1 MADPTL
7 RDLQQW
13 MKSRIRPA
21 CAKSGEAGR
30 PAAPAPAPGTAPGL
44 NPQRGAPGD
53 SRLSV
58 YADGYLARTREALAE
73 VYEAVRRVVGEAEF
87 ARLAA
92 AYAEQ
97 VPSRDYNL
105 TLTGRHLPALLDRWP
120 LRERLPF
127 LPDLARLEWLVCL
140 AFHAFDRPRLDP
152 QGLSALP
159 PERWD
164 RLRLVFQ
171 PSLGVIRSAW
181 PIGDIWSARRD
192 PRGAIDIAL
201 EGRPQQLAVCR
212 DGVEIVCRAI
222 DRAQFELLSRLMGGA
237 TLGAAC
243 ATLAGDAAQERPVTE
258 WFAGWMRSGWVTAAE
273 SAGA

>member
-7 RDLQQW
+7 RELQQW

-21 CAKSGEAGR
+21 APAR
-30 PAAPAPAPGTAPGL
+30 PGAAPAL
-44 NPQRGAPGD
+44 NPQRGTPGD
-53 SRLSV
+53 ARLSV

-73 VYEAVRRVVGEAEF
+73 VYEAVRRVVGEAAF
-87 ARLAA
+87 DRLAS
-92 AYAEQ
+92 AYAEE

-105 TLTGRHLPALLDRWP
+105 TLAGRHLPAVLERSP

-152 QGLSALP
+152 QRLAAVP
-159 PERWD
+159 PEQWD

-181 PIGDIWSARRD
+181 PIGDIWAARRS
-192 PRGAIDIAL
+192 PPGAIDIAL

-212 DGVEIVCRAI
+212 DGGEVVCRAI
-222 DRAQFELLSRLMGGA
+222 DRAQFEWLSRLMGGA
-237 TLGAAC
+237 TLGEAC
-243 ATLAGDAAQERPVTE
+243 AARAGDAAQEPPVTE
-258 WFAGWMRSGWVTAAE
+258 WFAGWARSGWVADTELACA
-273 SAGA
+273 